1 MISNITILVAIAVVV
16 IMIVDLTRSYKNAFG
31 GKLDNDYKRWSEDE
45 LFITAYIAVFVEDE
59 VRLDDSF
66 QLLLANTLKRSER
79 AVNEKI
85 RRLSTI
91 GSPKSDAS
99 AKDESIVYQIAQME
113 EFVAEETFL
122 VCLDLVGATR
132 RQQRAIYKNLG

>member
-16 IMIVDLTRSYKNAFG
+16 IMIVDLARSYKNAFG